1 MHAEQAQIR
10 NAHALR
16 REDTGKKNAGL
27 DSSQGM
33 RLQRNMSTRGRGV
46 TWHIAIMERDA
57 GSGMRLEREDTS
69 DVCIQ
74 WNIFFTLVYL
84 W

>member
-10 NAHALR
+10 NVHALR
-16 REDTGKKNAGL
+16 REDSGKKNACL

-33 RLQRNMSTRGRGV
+33 RLQRNMPTRGRGV
-46 TWHIAIMERDA
+46 IWHIAIMEKDA
-57 GSGMRLEREDTS
+57 DSRMRLGREDTS

-74 WNIFFTLVYL
+74 ENIFLL
-84 W
+84 

>member
-33 RLQRNMSTRGRGV
+33 RLQRNMPTRGRGV